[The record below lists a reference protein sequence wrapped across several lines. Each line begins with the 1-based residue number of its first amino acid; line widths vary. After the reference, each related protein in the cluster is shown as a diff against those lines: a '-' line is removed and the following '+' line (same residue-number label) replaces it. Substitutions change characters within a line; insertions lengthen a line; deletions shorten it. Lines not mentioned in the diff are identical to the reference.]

1 MPGSHATEADFL
13 SRMELNLSV
22 TQPVAVGVGL
32 TGTAY
37 YGDHLLF
44 ENLSFDLAAS
54 KWTCLLGPSGVGKST
69 LLQLLAG
76 LAPEVRF
83 VGRIEASNGEVLASQ
98 ISYMAQSDLL
108 FPWLDIQ
115 QNVMLGQR
123 LRAESLDSDKAS
135 QLIEQVGLEAHTH
148 KRPHQLSGGM
158 RQRVALARTL
168 MEDTPV
174 VLLDEPFSA
183 LDART
188 RAEMQ
193 DLAFEVLKHKTVLLV
208 THDPAEAVRL
218 SHHLYL
224 MSSTGIENRSASDS
238 EPVRAIDD
246 SATLKAQATL
256 LMALKRME

>member
-1 MPGSHATEADFL
+1 M
-13 SRMELNLSV
+13 RLN
-22 TQPVAVGVGL
+22 
-32 TGTAY
+32 GTARY
-37 YGDHLLF
+37 DEHCIF
-44 ENLSFDLAAS
+44 ENLNFNLVAS
-54 KWTCLLGPSGVGKST
+54 QWTCLLGPSGVGKST
-69 LLQLLAG
+69 LLKLLAG
-76 LAPEVRF
+76 LAPEVSF
-83 VGRIEASNGEVLASQ
+83 EGQIEADDGKAVTDQ

-108 FPWLDIQ
+108 FPWLDIS

-123 LRAESLDSDKAS
+123 LRSETLDKEKAS
-135 QLIEQVGLEAHTH
+135 KLIEQVGLTQHSH

-193 DLAFEVLKHKTVLLV
+193 DLAFEVLADKTVLLV
-208 THDPAEAVRL
+208 THDPGEAVRL

-224 MSSTGIENRSASDS
+224 MSSTGLENRSTSGSD
-238 EPVRAIDD
+238 PIRAVDD
-246 SATLKAQATL
+246 SATLKAQAELLVTL
-256 LMALKRME
+256 RNTR